1 MSVWLPRRTPIP
13 SRQYSQVYWYAACRS
28 GSSRSLHLRLQPAN
42 SAASSLQLHSLLRRQ
57 DTVPLRVATV
67 QQTRLQTTDASTD
80 PKPSPPTPKDVTEKP
95 PLATRVWAKVK
106 HEAQHY
112 WHGSKLLVSEVRIS
126 ARLQWKILHGETLTR
141 RERRQVSPCTFLSA
155 WGIV

>member
-1 MSVWLPRRTPIP
+1 MSIWLLRRAPILN
-13 SRQYSQVYWYAACRS
+13 RQYSQAYWYAANRN
-28 GSSRSLHLRLQPAN
+28 GTRSLHLHSAS
-42 SAASSLQLHSLLRRQ
+42 SAAQQLQSLRQRR
-57 DTVPLRVATV
+57 TTGPL
-67 QQTRLQTTDASTD
+67 QTLAPKLKRFQTTDASTE
-80 PKPSPPTPKDVTEKP
+80 PKPSPPAPKETTERP
-95 PLATRVWAKVK
+95 PLATRAWAKVK

-141 RERRQVSPCTFLSA
+141 RERRQVSPCTFLST